1 MGCNMSNIIILGKK
15 YEILDTKEYI
25 TLADSFLLNK
35 IGQGHGEAKL
45 YVGNESDELFS
56 FWEDFS
62 GKCFILKSDCLK
74 FMQDAEDE
82 YKNPQQQYIKKNK
95 MSQIYDE
102 NIDLINSYDNE
113 MLKFQIYRSEVAP
126 PRVYINSN
134 SEIYTLIRQLGL
146 PNISYLSINKL
157 KNLTNNEIVYYFK
170 QFIDY
175 HIEAQSVS
183 IDEKTEQEKIESSPS
198 ISSKKKEQLIQA
210 RIGQGEYRKKLLEDC
225 MFCPITDV
233 NDERLLVASHIKPWA
248 KCDDSEKIDPNNGF
262 MFTPTYDKLFDRGFI
277 SFDDN
282 KRMLVSPWISPMN
295 QKRLNIY
302 EGKKVD
308 KLQLNDKRKQYL
320 IYHRENIF
328 KK

>member
-1 MGCNMSNIIILGKK
+1 MSYINILGKK

-35 IGQGHGEAKL
+35 IGSGHGEAKL
-45 YVGNESDELFS
+45 YVGNESQELFS
-56 FWEDFS
+56 FWEDFNS
-62 GKCFILKSDCLK
+62 KCFILKSDCIK

-82 YKNPQQQYIKKNK
+82 YLNPQQQYLKKDK
-95 MSQIYDE
+95 MPEIYTQNLE
-102 NIDLINSYDNE
+102 LINAYDKE
-113 MLKFQIYRSEVAP
+113 MLKFQTYRSDITP

-134 SEIYTLIRQLGL
+134 SEIYTLIRALGL

-157 KNLTNNEIVYYFK
+157 KDESNGEVVYYFK

-175 HIEAQSVS
+175 HIDAQKSLS
-183 IDEKTEQEKIESSPS
+183 LDEVVEQEKIETSEN
-198 ISSKKKEQLIQA
+198 ISTKKKEQLIQA

-248 KCDDSEKIDPNNGF
+248 KCNDKEKIDPNNGF

-277 SFDDN
+277 SFDDD
-282 KRMLVSPWISPMN
+282 KRMMVSPWISPMN

-302 EGKKVD
+302 EGKRID
-308 KLQLNDKRKQYL
+308 KLQLNDKRKEYL
-320 IYHRENIF
+320 EYHRINIF
-328 KK
+328 KG

>member
-1 MGCNMSNIIILGKK
+1 MADIIILGKK
-15 YEILDTKEYI
+15 YGILDTKEYI

-35 IGQGHGEAKL
+35 IGSGHGEAKL

-56 FWEDFS
+56 FWEDFN
-62 GKCFILKSDCLK
+62 GKCFILKSDCIK

-82 YKNPQQQYIKKNK
+82 YKNPQQQYLKKDK
-95 MSQIYDE
+95 MPQIFED
-102 NIDLINSYDNE
+102 NMNLINSYDNE
-113 MLKFQIYRSEVAP
+113 MLKFQVYRSDITP

-134 SEIYTLIRQLGL
+134 SEIYTLMRNLGL

-157 KNLTNNEIVYYFK
+157 KDLRTNEVVYYFK

-175 HIEAQSVS
+175 HIDIQKS
-183 IDEKTEQEKIESSPS
+183 ISLDELSEQEKIETSEK
-198 ISSKKKEQLIQA
+198 ISDKKKVQLIQA

-248 KCDDSEKIDPNNGF
+248 KCDDKEKIDPNNGF

-277 SFDDN
+277 SFDND
-282 KRMLVSPWISPMN
+282 KKMLVSPWISPMN

-302 EGKKVD
+302 EGKKIE
-308 KLQLNDKRKQYL
+308 KLQLNEKRKQYL
-320 IYHRENIF
+320 EYHRENIF
-328 KK
+328 KG

>member
-1 MGCNMSNIIILGKK
+1 MASIVILGKK

-35 IGQGHGEAKL
+35 IGSGHGEAKL
-45 YVGNESDELFS
+45 YVGNVSDSLFS
-56 FWEDFS
+56 FWEDFNA
-62 GKCFILKSDCLK
+62 KCFILKSDCIK
-74 FMQDAEDE
+74 FMQDAEEE
-82 YKNPQQQYIKKNK
+82 YKNPQQEYIKKSEMPK
-95 MSQIYDE
+95 IYDE
-102 NIDLINSYDNE
+102 NIEKINSLEGE
-113 MLKFQIYRSEVAP
+113 MLKFQIFRSDITP

-134 SEIYTLIRQLGL
+134 SNIYNLIRCLGL

-157 KNLTNNEIVYYFK
+157 KNLETNEILFYFK

-175 HIEAQSVS
+175 HIEVDKNISL
-183 IDEKTEQEKIESSPS
+183 DEINEQEKIENSEN
-198 ISSKKKEQLIQA
+198 ISEKKKEQLIQA
-210 RIGQGEYRKKLLEDC
+210 RVGQGEYRKKLLEEC

-248 KCDDSEKIDPNNGF
+248 KSNDSEKIDPNNGF
-262 MFTPTYDKLFDRGFI
+262 IFTPTYDKLFDRGFI

-302 EGKKVD
+302 EGKKIE
-308 KLQLNDKRKQYL
+308 KLQLNDKRKEYL
-320 IYHRENIF
+320 VYHRENIF

>member
-1 MGCNMSNIIILGKK
+1 MSSINIVGKK

-35 IGQGHGEAKL
+35 IGLGHGEAKL
-45 YVGNESDELFS
+45 YVGNVSDELFE
-56 FWEDFS
+56 FWGNFN
-62 GKCFILKSDCLK
+62 GKCFILKSDCIK

-82 YKNPQQQYIKKNK
+82 YKNPQQQYIKKDK
-95 MSQIYDE
+95 MPDIFE
-102 NIDLINSYDNE
+102 NNMNVINSYE
-113 MLKFQIYRSEVAP
+113 KEILYFQIFRSDITP

-134 SEIYTLIRQLGL
+134 SDIYTLIRMLGL

-157 KNLTNNEIVYYFK
+157 KDEKTQEIIYYFK

-175 HIEAQSVS
+175 HLEPQSVS
-183 IDEKTEQEKIESSPS
+183 IDEINEQEKIETNET
-198 ISSKKKEQLIQA
+198 ISTKKKEQLIQA
-210 RIGQGEYRKKLLEDC
+210 RIGQGEYRKKLLEEC

-248 KCDDSEKIDPNNGF
+248 KCNDREKIDPNNGF

-302 EGKKVD
+302 EGKKID
-308 KLQLNDKRKQYL
+308 KLQLNDKRKEYL
-320 IYHRENIF
+320 VYHRENIF
-328 KK
+328 KG

>member
-1 MGCNMSNIIILGKK
+1 MPNIIILEKK

-56 FWEDFS
+56 FWGNFD
-62 GKCFILKSDCLK
+62 GKCFLLKSDCIK

-82 YKNPQQQYIKKNK
+82 YKNPQQQYIKKDK
-95 MSQIYDE
+95 MPQIYND
-102 NIDLINSYDNE
+102 NIQLINSYNNE
-113 MLKFQIYRSEVAP
+113 MLYFQIYRSEITP

-134 SEIYTLIRQLGL
+134 SDIYTLIRQLGL

-157 KNLTNNEIVYYFK
+157 KNLVTNEIVYYFK

-175 HIEAQSVS
+175 HIETQSIS
-183 IDEKTEQEKIESSPS
+183 IDEKTEQEKIESSED
-198 ISSKKKEQLIQA
+198 ISSKKKEQLIQS
-210 RIGQGEYRKKLLEDC
+210 RVGQGEYRKKLLEDC

-248 KCDDSEKIDPNNGF
+248 KCNDVEKIDPNNGF

-277 SFDDN
+277 SFDDD

-302 EGKKVD
+302 EGKKVE